1 MSTVKMMMDATTNI
15 SGSRLGTYKNK
26 VLNMSRVTTPEGLDI
41 ETDDATGTED
51 EAPLNLKVG

>member
-1 MSTVKMMMDATTNI
+1 MMMDATTNI

-26 VLNMSRVTTPEGLDI
+26 VLNMSRVTTPEALDI